1 VLKRLTTL
9 IAICIF
15 YGTVSAQTLDNATI
29 LARKQVPILCYHQIR
44 NWRASDKQLDKDYI
58 IPPAT
63 FKTHM
68 KMLAD
73 SGYHTIL
80 PDELYEYLTKGTP
93 LPEKPIMLT
102 FDDTDGDQYEVARP
116 ELTKYG
122 FKGVYFIIF
131 NNINKN
137 HHYMTRQQ
145 IRQLSEEGSV
155 IACHTLTH
163 PNFKK
168 LKGAEWDKELEV
180 PKKKLEI
187 LTGKPVNYFAF
198 PYGAWNA
205 SGLPELHKRG
215 FLAAFQLSEK
225 RDSDDPIMTI
235 RRVLGCGYWSA
246 ATLDYN
252 IKHDF
257 GRPVSKNPA
266 QDVAQQPGKPSPNQA
281 KKATDSNTNAH

>member
-1 VLKRLTTL
+1 MLKRLITL
-9 IAICIF
+9 ITLCFLYLAS
-15 YGTVSAQTLDNATI
+15 SAQTIDNAAV

-44 NWRASDKQLDKDYI
+44 NWRASDKLVDKDYI
-58 IPPAT
+58 IPPET
-63 FKTHM
+63 FKAHM

-80 PDELYEYLTKGTP
+80 PDELYDYLTKGTP
-93 LPEKPIMLT
+93 LPDKPVMLT

-116 ELTKYG
+116 ELMKYG

-145 IRQLSEEGSV
+145 IRQLSEEGNV

-163 PNFKK
+163 ANFKK
-168 LKGAEWDKELEV
+168 IQGTHWEAEIDV

-198 PYGAWNA
+198 PYGVWN
-205 SGLPELHKRG
+205 SQGLPQLHKRG

-225 RDSDDPIMTI
+225 RDPNDAIMTI
-235 RRVLGCGYWSA
+235 RRVLDCGYWTT

-257 GRPVSKNPA
+257 RSRPVKTKPTPVDSSNNSLKTSK
-266 QDVAQQPGKPSPNQA
+266 K
-281 KKATDSNTNAH
+281 